1 VSQTVQS
8 DRLVWEAIVD
18 LALGEDI
25 GTGDITTISTVPPGT
40 NAIATLLLKQ
50 DGVISGLDVA
60 EYVFARVDPEIAFE
74 ASVTNGAAVTA
85 GTVIGQVRGSAHSL
99 LTAER
104 TALNLLQRLSGVAT
118 LTARYV
124 SEIAGTTARV
134 VDTRKTTPGL
144 RLLEKRAVADGGG
157 RNHRFGLSDGVLIKD
172 NHLEA
177 VGGADRVR
185 RAVEQARQVAP
196 HTLKIEV
203 EVATLDEL
211 EEALAAK
218 ADIVMLDNMSTQ
230 EMAEA
235 VRMRDQAGSPA
246 LLEASGGV
254 TLSRLREIALTG
266 VDYISVGAL
275 THSAPAL
282 DISLELRLIPAE

>member
-1 VSQTVQS
+1 VQS
-8 DRLVWEAIVD
+8 DRLGWEAIVD
-18 LALGEDI
+18 LALSEDI
-25 GTGDITTISTVPPGT
+25 GTGDITTMATVP
-40 NAIATLLLKQ
+40 AATRATANLLVKQ

-60 EYVFARVDPEIAFE
+60 HYVFERIDPAIDFE
-74 ASVTNGAAVTA
+74 QAIENGSSVTS
-85 GTVIGQVRGSAHSL
+85 GTVIGQVRGSARSL

-118 LTARYV
+118 ATARYV
-124 SEIAGTTARV
+124 AEIADTGTQV

-172 NHLEA
+172 NHLAA
-177 VGGADRVR
+177 VGGADRVT
-185 RAVEQARQVAP
+185 RAIEQARRTAP

-203 EVATLDEL
+203 EVATLEDL
-211 EEALAAK
+211 VEALDAK
-218 ADIVMLDNMSTQ
+218 ADIIMLDNMST
-230 EMAEA
+230 EMMAEA
-235 VRMRDQAGSPA
+235 VRIRDRSGVPA

-282 DISLELRLIPAE
+282 DISLELHLVPAG

>member
-8 DRLVWEAIVD
+8 DRLGWEAIVA

-25 GTGDITTISTVPPGT
+25 GTGDITTVSTVPPGT
-40 NAIATLLLKQ
+40 NAVATMLVKQ

-60 EYVFARVDPEIAFE
+60 QYVFARVDPEVGFE
-74 ASVTNGAAVTA
+74 ASIANGTAVTA

-124 SEIAGTTARV
+124 AEIAGTRARV

-172 NHLEA
+172 NHLAA

-185 RAVEQARQVAP
+185 RAIEQARKVAP
-196 HTLKIEV
+196 HTLRIEV
-203 EVATLDEL
+203 EVATIEEL

-218 ADIVMLDNMSTQ
+218 ADIVMLDNMSTDD
-230 EMAEA
+230 MAEA
-235 VRMRDQAGSPA
+235 VRVRDRAGSPA

-254 TLSRLREIALTG
+254 TLTRLREIALTG